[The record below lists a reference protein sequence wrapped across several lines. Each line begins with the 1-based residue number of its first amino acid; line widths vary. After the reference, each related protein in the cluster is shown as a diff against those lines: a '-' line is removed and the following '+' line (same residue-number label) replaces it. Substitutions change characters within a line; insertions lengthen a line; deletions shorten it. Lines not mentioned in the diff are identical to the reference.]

1 MPRDAGSLSRNPRIR
16 GGTVMKWS
24 SFFWMRSAGFP
35 FDALDTL
42 AIDAGLDDEID
53 AYRHLEREIEEYD
66 AELMALARAVSTE
79 SVDRLERRLAT
90 AAAFD
95 ISVLPAAMRV
105 AAGPLT
111 DGRNACIARR
121 DECTLGLHQTYAG
134 ALPDIRRSLV
144 EFFRDDSA
152 REALYLSNPEAL
164 LRVDA
169 LAEQDASC
177 IDSRT
182 RQRLRLAWNYIQ
194 RLCAKNDTASFFG
207 PIAWGRFADTSTP
220 NLVVHRAAGS
230 WLASRKTMFE
240 HWVVERLSE
249 AIAADTDLADGLPL
263 LLNPGCDLRG
273 ARLHVPVSKSVELGA
288 LARKLVGAV
297 ADAQAPLSARRLLAQ
312 LAEAGFPHDEAR
324 TCIDAMLTKRVIARR
339 FDIGPGCTS
348 PIPRLHEAVAAL
360 DAPAAAKEKWL
371 DVCVRLE
378 VLRTRFET
386 ADLPARQAALEQIDV
401 QLADAGVDRSREH
414 GRMYVGR
421 FPVYEDCARNLQIE
435 IGGTLARDVQRELDA
450 PLRLYT
456 WLVDALAVRLHD
468 RYLKYWHALSSNGE
482 PVDFLEFISLATG
495 GDAGEAV
502 CESIRAILRDAWAG
516 LSVRHA
522 GAEEICLSDADW
534 SWLFKVLDAAE
545 PRAGVVA
552 NSTSR
557 VHSPDFMIAAASVD
571 AVARG
576 EYLIVV
582 GEVHPGVHTVSQPV
596 AQPFCPFA
604 DAVRDEVQALLA
616 PATLVT
622 ADSPRTYQRSHIDW
636 LDVPALHQLELPG
649 GGARVDRDRRV
660 RAGAVSVAVRDGVLV
675 CRDRASGIEANLL
688 TVMPTSLQRLGFAL
702 AGEAIGQRESRRITC
717 GRVLIKRRTWEI
729 DGGFPVGSDNP
740 FEKAGDYLAWRGW
753 ARAIGLP
760 RYVFMKCASEPK
772 PVFVDFR
779 NPFAI
784 DLLARWARKG
794 ELLAFS
800 EMRPAGDELWF
811 ADERGRYC
819 SEFRTSC
826 IDTTGREAGETFGEM
841 GEHVHPLADA
851 PTSL

>member
-1 MPRDAGSLSRNPRIR
+1 
-16 GGTVMKWS
+16 MKWS
-24 SFFWMRSAGFP
+24 LFFWMRSAGFP
-35 FDALDTL
+35 FDTLDTL

-53 AYRHLEREIEEYD
+53 AYRRLEREIGEYD
-66 AELMALARAVSTE
+66 AELMALARAVATE
-79 SVDRLERRLAT
+79 FVDRLERRLAT
-90 AAAFD
+90 ASAFD
-95 ISVLPAAMRV
+95 VSVLPAAMRV
-105 AAGPLT
+105 AAGPLA

-121 DECTLGLHQTYAG
+121 DERELGLHRTYAG
-134 ALPDIRRSLV
+134 AILDIRRNLV
-144 EFFRDDSA
+144 VFFRDDSA

-164 LRVDA
+164 LRIDA
-169 LAEQDASC
+169 LAEHDVGS

-194 RLCAKNDTASFFG
+194 RLCAKNDTTSFFG
-207 PIAWGRFADTSTP
+207 PIAWGRFAYKSTQ
-220 NLVVHRAAGS
+220 NLVVRRAAGS

-240 HWVVERLSE
+240 HWVVERLAE
-249 AIAADTDLADGLPL
+249 AIAADTDLADGVPL
-263 LLNPGCDLRG
+263 MLNPGCDLRG
-273 ARLHVPVSKSVELGA
+273 TRLHVPVGKSVELGT
-288 LARKLVGAV
+288 LARKLISAV
-297 ADAQAPLSARRLLAQ
+297 ADTQSPLSARRLLAQ
-312 LAEAGFPHDEAR
+312 LAEAGFPHDKAR
-324 TCIDAMLTKRVIARR
+324 SCLEAMLTKRVIARR
-339 FDIGPGCTS
+339 FDIGPGCGM
-348 PIPRLHEAVAAL
+348 PIPRLHEAVTAL
-360 DAPAAAKEKWL
+360 DAPAVAKEKWL
-371 DVCVRLE
+371 DVCARLE
-378 VLRTRFET
+378 VLRARFET
-386 ADLPARQAALEQIDV
+386 GDLLARQAALEQIDT

-421 FPVYEDCARNLQIE
+421 FPVYEDCARNLRIE
-435 IGGTLARDVQRELDA
+435 IGGMLARDVQRELDA

-482 PVDFLEFISLATG
+482 PVDFLAFISSAMG

-516 LSVRHA
+516 LSGRHA
-522 GAEEICLSDADW
+522 GVDEICLSDADW
-534 SWLFKVLDAAE
+534 SWLFRVLDAAE
-545 PRAGVVA
+545 PRAGVVED
-552 NSTSR
+552 STRR

-576 EYLIVV
+576 EYSIVV

-616 PATLVT
+616 PATLVA

-649 GGARVDRDRRV
+649 GGARVDHGRRV
-660 RAGAVSVAVRDGVLV
+660 RAGAVAVVLCDGVLV

-688 TVMPTSLQRLGFAL
+688 TVMPTSLQRFGFAL
-702 AGEAIGQRESRRITC
+702 AGEAIGQCESRRIKC

-729 DGGFPVGSDNP
+729 DGDFPVGSDNP

-753 ARAIGLP
+753 ARATGLP

-794 ELLAFS
+794 EPIAFS
-800 EMRPAGDELWF
+800 EMRPAGDELWL

-826 IDTTGREAGETFGEM
+826 IDTSAHEAGDTFGET
-841 GEHVHPLADA
+841 EKHAHPLADA
-851 PTSL
+851 PALL